1 MNCHIHHF
9 VKPESESS
17 DYVQDITSCVQLP
30 SLTRREEHVLY
41 RVIILKRAQADAK
54 M

>member
-9 VKPESESS
+9 VNPEFESS
-17 DYVQDITSCVQLP
+17 DYVQDSFLTAP
-30 SLTRREEHVLY
+30 TRREEHVLY
-41 RVIILKRAQADAK
+41 RVILLKRYQAYAK